1 MNREATLGERL
12 QALVAK
18 CTFINADP
26 ENRFSQKIKDDIL
39 TSTNKLLDTVI
50 SQTDPHH
57 IDVVT
62 LEALEKRVNKKM
74 DDMRKENLERL
85 KKQWMNLELGMKI

>member
-1 MNREATLGERL
+1 MNTEKTLGQRL
-12 QALVAK
+12 QDLVAK

-50 SQTDPHH
+50 SHTEPHH
-57 IDVVT
+57 IDILT
-62 LEALEKRVNKKM
+62 LEAIEKRVNKKM

-85 KKQWMNLELGMKI
+85 KDET